1 MLRIETLQ
9 SKEKAAPET
18 SGGGGWGL
26 FGGSQAVTQEL
37 EKVKQDLEVAQ
48 EELEAIERAKQDK
61 KAKWNMWVI
70 QTKKTHQKILSMSSK
85 VF

>member
-48 EELEAIERAKQDK
+48 EELEAKMAENCKLRIF
-61 KAKWNMWVI
+61 I
-70 QTKKTHQKILSMSSK
+70 TC
-85 VF
+85 